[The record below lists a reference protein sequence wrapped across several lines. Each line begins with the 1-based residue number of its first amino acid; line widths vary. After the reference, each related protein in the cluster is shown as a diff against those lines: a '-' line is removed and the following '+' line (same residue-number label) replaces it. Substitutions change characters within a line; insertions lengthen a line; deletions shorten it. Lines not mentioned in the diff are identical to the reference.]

1 MKRKLEKNKDT
12 TLGFKKKYLKNQ
24 LKKNHIINIHCKYI
38 IIRKFH
44 GLLGKERKFEK
55 LNNTEKS
62 PYDN

>member
-55 LNNTEKS
+55 LKN
-62 PYDN
+62 